1 MFTFPTLSPVTTFHT
16 AGLKLPPTSQS
27 DGSTF
32 PSYIGARFFL
42 CLHSFSSR
50 RRRRLLLYRH
60 ICHRSKVETDFSSLY
75 FLQPS
80 SLVLFTSISFE
91 PFPYMPKYVNRMHKL
106 FSQHRPFSS
115 HVDECFR
122 VKYSNSTLIP
132 LFRRVCW
139 CQVTVMSFPALLCIS
154 CWAFFDDSPRIAK
167 CEKLQWSPA

>member
-1 MFTFPTLSPVTTFHT
+1 MVFTFSTLSPVTTFHT

-27 DGSTF
+27 DGSTLS
-32 PSYIGARFFL
+32 SYIGARFFL
-42 CLHSFSSR
+42 CLHSLSS
-50 RRRRLLLYRH
+50 RRLLLYRH
-60 ICHRSKVETDFSSLY
+60 ICHRSKVETDSSSFPCLY

-132 LFRRVCW
+132 LFDVFVLCR
-139 CQVTVMSFPALLCIS
+139 VTVMSLQALLCIS
-154 CWAFFDDSPRIAK
+154 C
-167 CEKLQWSPA
+167 